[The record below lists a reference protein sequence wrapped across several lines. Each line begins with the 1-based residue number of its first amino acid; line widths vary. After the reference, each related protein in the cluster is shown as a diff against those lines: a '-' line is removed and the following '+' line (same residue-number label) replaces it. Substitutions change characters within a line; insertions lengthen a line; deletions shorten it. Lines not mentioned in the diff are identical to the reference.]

1 MYYSCGFALISFI
14 VPIRQQEVIDN
25 VIKCISFGSKSV
37 TWTPLNRIAAIPS
50 PTKEFMLKFS
60 NFRESLA
67 KPTKSVPVRYIR
79 ELLLKFC
86 GLIPFSR
93 VDFSLIYFKPPTSS
107 SLRMPDRCMRFART
121 LNLQS
126 KGNSN
131 LRTFSR
137 YRWRLYEFTSNSKYL
152 VGPLGSNRT
161 RTQYKASITWGSAIF
176 ELSTKC

>member
-1 MYYSCGFALISFI
+1 M
-14 VPIRQQEVIDN
+14 IDN

-93 VDFSLIYFKPPTSS
+93 VDFSLFYFKLPLLHLFECPTGAWD
-107 SLRMPDRCMRFART
+107 LRVHWTSRAKDIQIWELLVDTVDDCT
-121 LNLQS
+121 NLPQIQNILS
-126 KGNSN
+126 VLWVQIEREPNTRHP
-131 LRTFSR
+131 LPEA
-137 YRWRLYEFTSNSKYL
+137 LQYL
-152 VGPLGSNRT
+152 SWAQNVSHK
-161 RTQYKASITWGSAIF
+161 QH
-176 ELSTKC
+176 E